1 MNSLAFGSLIA
12 LSLLVSTSAASQST
26 DSAGSRPAGDV
37 AKADGLPS
45 GWTARPDEQGTA
57 DKIKFVVMEPGY
69 HLTLGPATIL
79 YRRQDRV
86 SGPFHAIAK
95 FHQMKKL
102 EHPEGYGLF
111 FGGKELDGSN
121 QSYTYF
127 LVRGDGK
134 FNVKRRNGEKL
145 DQYTRG
151 WVAHSAVKK
160 ADAKGNAINVLEID
174 AKKDPRTV
182 SFKVNGTEVHSVPAP
197 KMDLDGVVGIR
208 ANHYLDLHI
217 EEFAIH

>member
-1 MNSLAFGSLIA
+1 MNSPSFTSLIG
-12 LSLLVSTSAASQST
+12 LSFLLSTPAASQSA
-26 DSAGSRPAGDV
+26 DSAGSQPTGDV
-37 AKADGLPS
+37 ANAQGLPA
-45 GWTARPDEQGTA
+45 GWTARPDDGGMT
-57 DKIKFVVMEPGY
+57 DSIKFAVMEPGY

-79 YRRQDRV
+79 YRKQDRV

-111 FGGKELDGSN
+111 FGGKELAGSS

-134 FNVKRRNGEKL
+134 FNVKRRNGEKF
-145 DQYTRG
+145 DQYTKG
-151 WVAHSAVKK
+151 WVAHPAVKK
-160 ADAKGNAINVLEID
+160 ADEKGNATNVLEID
-174 AKKDPRTV
+174 AKKDSKTV
-182 SFKVNGTEVHSVPAP
+182 SFKVNGTEVHSVPAQR
-197 KMDLDGVVGIR
+197 MNLDGIVGIR
-208 ANHYLDLHI
+208 ANHYLDMHI